1 MTDAFASLPSSH
13 SFASQA
19 LSAAKCGIKE
29 LEREGVSWLRP
40 EDYYAEMVKSD
51 RHMARI
57 KDQLQYEQK
66 RIALADQRR
75 KARDARRFAK
85 QVQAAKQREKQ
96 TTKKE
101 KTRRVEQLRTQ
112 RQRMGFG
119 QEFDWD
125 HALDEVHRAEATPRR
140 KKAKTLPAVKSKK
153 RMYKDAKYGR
163 SGGFGPARRGKG
175 NTAES
180 SGDMRAFS
188 SGRVGKRRRM
198 AQKARHKS
206 HL

>member
-1 MTDAFASLPSSH
+1 MA
-13 SFASQA
+13 
-19 LSAAKCGIKE
+19 
-29 LEREGVSWLRP
+29 WLRP

-57 KDQLQYEQK
+57 KDQLLYEQK
-66 RIALADQRR
+66 RIALAEQRR

-96 TTKKE
+96 TAKKE

-125 HALDEVHRAEATPRR
+125 LALDEVHRAEAGPRR
-140 KKAKTLPAVKSKK
+140 KKEKTLPAVKSRK

-180 SGDMRAFS
+180 SGDMRAFAS
-188 SGRVGKRRRM
+188 GGRVGKRRRM

-206 HL
+206 QL